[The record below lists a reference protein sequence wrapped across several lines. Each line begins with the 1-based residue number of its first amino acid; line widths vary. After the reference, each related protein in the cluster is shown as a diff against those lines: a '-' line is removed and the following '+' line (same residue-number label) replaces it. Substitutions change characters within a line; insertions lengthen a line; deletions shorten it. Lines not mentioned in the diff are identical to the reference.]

1 MNTEIIPDIP
11 RLYTA
16 LAEWAA
22 CLVYIAANKKRAHG
36 IRLVLALGGALA
48 VLIVWHHIAGTLPV
62 LVWIPGMLFAAL
74 LMYLA
79 IFVCG
84 EISGL
89 QAGYCWVRAFILA
102 EFAASFLWQ
111 LCFFIARNT
120 GYRYPWL
127 DYVLLGLIYTAAFG
141 WVYLMERRYT
151 GRNMH
156 IIIRWHELWPALI
169 IGVSVFALSNLSFVH
184 TNNPFSSRFVS
195 EVFNIRTLVDL
206 CGIVILY
213 AYHIQISE
221 MYLKFELDTIQHILQ
236 SQYEQYKISRDS
248 IELINRKYHD
258 LKHQIAALRSEN
270 DSGKRLSYL
279 DNMENEIKQHEA
291 LNKTGHIVLDT
302 VLTGKSLYCVKHG
315 IYMTCV
321 ADGALLRFLDVM
333 DLCTIF
339 GNALDNAIE
348 SAMRITDEEKRLIH
362 IAVFSRNDMIML
374 RFENYYEGSV
384 LFKGGLPVTTKK
396 DTAFHGYGLKS
407 IRYSAEKYGGCVTVK
422 TANNWFELNVLFPTG
437 GLNPGGASCLQQ
449 QTDTV

>member
-1 MNTEIIPDIP
+1 MNGEAIPDIP

-22 CLVYIAANKKRAHG
+22 CLVYIMTNKRRVHAA
-36 IRLVLALGGALA
+36 RLVFALGFALA
-48 VLIVWHHIAGTLPV
+48 VLIVWHTIAGMLPV
-62 LVWIPGMLFAAL
+62 LVWIPGMAFAAF

-79 IFVCG
+79 LFICG
-84 EISGL
+84 EISAL

-120 GYRYPWL
+120 DYRYPWL
-127 DYVLLGLIYTAAFG
+127 DYALLAVMYTAVFG
-141 WVYLMERRYT
+141 WVYRAERRYA
-151 GRNMH
+151 GRDAH
-156 IIIRWHELWPALI
+156 ITIRWHELWPALV
-169 IGVSVFALSNLSFVH
+169 IGVTVFTLSNLSFVPIN
-184 TNNPFSSRFVS
+184 TPFSSRFGA
-195 EVFNIRTLVDL
+195 EIFNIRTLVDF
-206 CGIVILY
+206 CGIAILY
-213 AYHIQISE
+213 AYHIQMSE
-221 MYLKFELDTIQHILQ
+221 LYLKFELDAIQHIFE
-236 SQYEQYKISRDS
+236 SQYEQYRISRDS

-270 DSGKRLSYL
+270 NSGKRLSYL
-279 DNMENEIKQHEA
+279 DDMENEIKRHEA
-291 LNKTGHIVLDT
+291 LNKTGHVVLDT

-321 ADGALLRFLDVM
+321 ADGALLRFMDVM
-333 DLCTIF
+333 DLCTLF

-348 SAMRITDEEKRLIH
+348 SVMRITDEEKRLIH

-384 LFKGGLPVTTKK
+384 LFEGDLPVTTKK

-407 IRYSAEKYGGCVTVK
+407 IRYSAEKYGGCVTIR
-422 TANNWFELNVLFPTG
+422 TANNWFELNVLFPA
-437 GLNPGGASCLQQ
+437 PEGARGA
-449 QTDTV
+449 V